1 MKNVRPGR
9 SNALL
14 KQATQTDRAV
24 LGMRD
29 MVLRGSVR
37 AGKRLT
43 ELGMVD
49 VLGVSRTPV
58 RAALQRLAAE
68 GLLQSAQPNGYVV
81 RSFSEAEIFD
91 AIEIRGALEGLAA
104 RMAAERGVPA
114 ATLDDLKD
122 CLAAVDTLLATAA
135 PGDEQLSRYGTLNAR
150 FHGLLVEAAGS
161 AMVERILATVVS
173 LPFAAPDAFVSAQA
187 RIPDSLAI
195 LRIAQT
201 QHYEIVAALE
211 ARSSARAEPLVREH
225 ARIARRNLELAL
237 HSADALTHL
246 AGGALIRRA
255 GHG

>member
-24 LGMRD
+24 LGIRD

-122 CLAAVDTLLATAA
+122 CLAAMDTLLATAA

-150 FHGLLVEAAGS
+150 FHGLLVEFALS
-161 AMVERILATVVS
+161 LNVRMVIRGLRAVS
-173 LPFAAPDAFVSAQA
+173 VRSAAP
-187 RIPDSLAI
+187 
-195 LRIAQT
+195 
-201 QHYEIVAALE
+201 
-211 ARSSARAEPLVREH
+211 VRP
-225 ARIARRNLELAL
+225 
-237 HSADALTHL
+237 
-246 AGGALIRRA
+246 
-255 GHG
+255 